1 MEKIK
6 RESFVFYRS
15 FFDSLDI
22 LPEDYQLLLYR
33 AIAKYGLDME
43 NPTFPESNESR
54 FAQSIWNG
62 IRPQL
67 DANYQKFL
75 NGCKGSQFGK
85 KGGNPNFQKGK
96 PNPYYAKDN
105 PKDNPKKSPNVNEN
119 DNENV
124 NENDKKGTRAKN
136 NKELKLPFD
145 SEKFIAT
152 WNELRHE
159 PKWKTKSTTALQKNL
174 NDLGKY
180 PEQFAIVLM
189 ENAIKRGWQ
198 GVVFPNTEELFS
210 TWKKQ
215 QQTTQEHEK
224 IISSIKDMPSYEKNK

>member
-75 NGCKGSQFGK
+75 NGCKVSF
-85 KGGNPNFQKGK
+85 P
-96 PNPYYAKDN
+96 
-105 PKDNPKKSPNVNEN
+105 
-119 DNENV
+119 
-124 NENDKKGTRAKN
+124 
-136 NKELKLPFD
+136 
-145 SEKFIAT
+145 
-152 WNELRHE
+152 
-159 PKWKTKSTTALQKNL
+159 
-174 NDLGKY
+174 DLG
-180 PEQFAIVLM
+180 
-189 ENAIKRGWQ
+189 
-198 GVVFPNTEELFS
+198 
-210 TWKKQ
+210 
-215 QQTTQEHEK
+215 
-224 IISSIKDMPSYEKNK
+224 